1 MFCQVAIGI
10 ALPSTSE
17 RKTSQICCQGLAET
31 SSTSLEA
38 SFGLLLSF
46 WRLGLFSP
54 FLRPLGYQERMY
66 PTPYPHVC
74 LLELLLQ
81 MRCEYLLGIFIKRR
95 SFEASTELLRSFHSR
110 PTVDYYCAIQD
121 FAVKSW
127 CIISKF
133 IVQIITYNNL
143 LQNILLILSL
153 TPKRHVAS

>member
-1 MFCQVAIGI
+1 MFCEGAIGI

-17 RKTSQICCQGLAET
+17 WKTAQGLAET
-31 SSTSLEA
+31 SSSSLEA

-54 FLRPLGYQERMY
+54 FLRPLGYQQRMY

-74 LLELLLQ
+74 LWELLLQ
-81 MRCEYLLGIFIKRR
+81 MRYEYLLGVFIKR
-95 SFEASTELLRSFHSR
+95 RSFHSR

-133 IVQIITYNNL
+133 IVQIITTYNNL
-143 LQNILLILSL
+143 LQNILPILNL